1 MLPRTLYHRRRYLC
15 EYLQQVSLDKV
26 CFSHT
31 PGDIPPVV
39 MAIGELEPF
48 AEIFETQQ
56 SVMAEG
62 VCAIVSDSTKLEMLF
77 SENCR
82 DRQEGKRTAEIRL

>member
-1 MLPRTLYHRRRYLC
+1 
-15 EYLQQVSLDKV
+15 
-26 CFSHT
+26 
-31 PGDIPPVV
+31 

-56 SVMAEG
+56 SVMAERI
-62 VCAIVSDSTKLEMLF
+62 CTIVSDSTKLGMLF

-82 DRQEGKRTAEIRL
+82 YRQEGKRTAETLAMDYHRGAGVEVTSKFNSSGVIVECRLATLMCAFG